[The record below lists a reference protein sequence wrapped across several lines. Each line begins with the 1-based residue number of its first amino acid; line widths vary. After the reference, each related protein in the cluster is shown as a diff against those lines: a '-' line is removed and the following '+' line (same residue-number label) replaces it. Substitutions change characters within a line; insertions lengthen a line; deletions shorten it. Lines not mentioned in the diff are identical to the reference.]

1 MSSTPDSAH
10 QALDGDD
17 DMDGGVDATAG
28 QIMPTDD
35 SSEFALT
42 HTSSV
47 CKKVYVDSGNNKTT
61 LHVLSIGLLH
71 DDQPLFSLEQEP
83 WSSFAKNKLRPPK
96 NSDLIQEIRLR
107 ASSLNMKPP
116 RPNNWNQNLMIEWLE
131 EYPVSDTADVQFLT
145 F

>member
-1 MSSTPDSAH
+1 MSSTPDGAH
-10 QALDGDD
+10 QALDGDV

-28 QIMPTDD
+28 QIMPTED

-61 LHVLSIGLLH
+61 LYVLSIGLLH

-83 WSSFAKNKLRPPK
+83 WSSFAKKHSAHPRT
-96 NSDLIQEIRLR
+96 LI
-107 ASSLNMKPP
+107 
-116 RPNNWNQNLMIEWLE
+116 
-131 EYPVSDTADVQFLT
+131 
-145 F
+145 